1 MAFKVV
7 VGRHSND
14 CFVEWFGHKA
24 DSFFKE
30 MHIHIV
36 AGKNTTIDAVMYL
49 DGEKE
54 LVKRDTNGEPEM
66 ASVTFYA
73 CSKEEAELLKS
84 LKDTK

>member
-7 VGRHSND
+7 VGSHAND
-14 CFVEWFGHKA
+14 CSVEWFGHKA
-24 DSFFKE
+24 GSFFKE
-30 MHIHIV
+30 MHIHV
-36 AGKNTTIDAVMYL
+36 VGGQNTTIDAVMYL

-54 LVKRDTNGEPEM
+54 LVKRDANGEPEM

-84 LKDTK
+84 LKEAK